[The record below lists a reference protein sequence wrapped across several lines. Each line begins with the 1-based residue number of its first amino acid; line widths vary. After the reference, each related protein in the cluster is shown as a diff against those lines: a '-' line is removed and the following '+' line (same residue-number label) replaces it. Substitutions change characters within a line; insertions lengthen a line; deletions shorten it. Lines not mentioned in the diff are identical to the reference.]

1 MLRNEMSSSMAQMG
15 VALVFPTWQSC
26 LVEASH
32 RQGEQPGPDEVFG
45 APPQA
50 RSMQALSAQ
59 IGTNPRR
66 QPAP

>member
-15 VALVFPTWQSC
+15 EALVFLSWQSC
-26 LVEASH
+26 LAEASH
-32 RQGEQPGPDEVFG
+32 RQGVQPGPDEVFG
-45 APPQA
+45 VLRQE
-50 RSMQALSAQ
+50 RSIQALSAQ

>member
-45 APPQA
+45 VPRQG
-50 RSMQALSAQ
+50 RSIQALSAQ
-59 IGTNPRR
+59 IRTNPRR

>member
-32 RQGEQPGPDEVFG
+32 RQGEQPGPDEVLG
-45 APPQA
+45 VPGQG
-50 RSMQALSAQ
+50 RS
-59 IGTNPRR
+59 
-66 QPAP
+66 